1 MSNMNA
7 DDFYQSRQGDWA
19 RFSKLLDRSKNGLSG
34 LTPNEVQTMGQLYRA
49 VSSDLALSQRD
60 FPNHRVTVYLNQLM
74 ARGHA
79 VMYQSE
85 PMAVNRIV
93 QFVTTGFPRTFRQT
107 LPFFVIAAFLFVLP
121 AVIAG
126 VFTYLQPATAR
137 VILPPEVQQ
146 LIPMIE
152 EQELWTDIPVAERP
166 FSSSFI
172 MTNNI
177 RVAFLAFAGGVTAGL
192 LTVYILI
199 YNGLMLGGIT
209 GLTAHYGVGF
219 DLWTFVIGHGVIE
232 LSVIVIAGASG
243 LMMGWA
249 IIHPGLL
256 RRRDALALAARK
268 GVRLIVGCVPLLVI
282 AGLIEGFIS
291 PNEQIPWQVK
301 WGVGLVSGIVL
312 YSYLFLAGRKR
323 PLPTETQEPLA
334 VVRNA

>member
-1 MSNMNA
+1 MNV
-7 DDFYQSRQGDWA
+7 DQFYQSRQADWA
-19 RFSKLLDRSKNGLSG
+19 HFSRLLDRSQRGLSD
-34 LTPNEVQTMGQLYRA
+34 LTPAEVQIMGQLYRA
-49 VSSDLALSQRD
+49 VSSDLALAQRD
-60 FPNHRVTVYLNQLM
+60 FPTHRVTIYLNQLV
-74 ARGHA
+74 ARGHS

-85 PMAVNRIV
+85 PLAVNRIV
-93 QFVTTGFPRTFRQT
+93 RFVTTGFPETFRQT
-107 LPFFVIAAFLFVLP
+107 LPFFVMAAVLFILP
-121 AVIAG
+121 GLLVG
-126 VFTYLQPATAR
+126 LFTYLQPATAR
-137 VILPPEVQQ
+137 VALPPEVQD

-152 EQELWTDIPVAERP
+152 DQELWTEIPVAERP

-177 RVAFLAFAGGVTAGL
+177 RVAFLAFAGGATAGL
-192 LTVYILI
+192 LTLYILI

-232 LSVIVIAGASG
+232 LSVIIMAGASG

-268 GVRLIVGCVPLLVI
+268 AVRLVVGCVPLLVI

-291 PNEQIPWQVK
+291 PNELLPWPVK
-301 WGVGLVSGIVL
+301 WGVGLVSGVIL
-312 YSYLFLAGRKR
+312 YSYLFLAGRKKR
-323 PLPTETQEPLA
+323 PLSARTSEPLTMTQS
-334 VVRNA
+334 

>member
-1 MSNMNA
+1 
-7 DDFYQSRQGDWA
+7 
-19 RFSKLLDRSKNGLSG
+19 
-34 LTPNEVQTMGQLYRA
+34 
-49 VSSDLALSQRD
+49 
-60 FPNHRVTVYLNQLM
+60 
-74 ARGHA
+74 
-79 VMYQSE
+79 
-85 PMAVNRIV
+85 
-93 QFVTTGFPRTFRQT
+93 
-107 LPFFVIAAFLFVLP
+107 
-121 AVIAG
+121 
-126 VFTYLQPATAR
+126 
-137 VILPPEVQQ
+137 
-146 LIPMIE
+146 MIE
-152 EQELWTDIPVAERP
+152 DQELWTDIPVAERP

-192 LTVYILI
+192 LTIYILI

-268 GVRLIVGCVPLLVI
+268 GVRLIIGSVPLLVI

-291 PNEQIPWQVK
+291 PNELIPWPVK
-301 WGVGLVSGIVL
+301 WSVGLVSGIVL

-323 PLPTETQEPLA
+323 PLSTETQEPLA
-334 VVRNA
+334 IARNA